1 MRSRALL
8 VVLVASLCA
17 ADFGVYEDEGV
28 DETDDSEVAAELDEA
43 ELSSIDK
50 TVEGLADQF
59 TEQVKHHIQEQIKA
73 QKLSKSKFAQSKV
86 AVQVSPLHIAAANNQ
101 YETVAK
107 LLGNG
112 ADPNTQTPAGMT
124 PLHSA
129 AEQGFKDIVDLMLA
143 HNASVNAVGPHGVT
157 PLHLASHR
165 GRFSVTEILIR
176 EGADIDARAGSFEY
190 SPLYFASEMGH
201 TRIVAALLAAN
212 ASTEL
217 QAHDGSTALH
227 VASREGHEA
236 VVQQLVDA
244 GAHVDAPDHAQ
255 TRPLQWASALGHSD
269 VIELLLAAGATA
281 ITPDEEDAFRDTGTM
296 RVEIK
301 PFLQFPQI

>member
-1 MRSRALL
+1 MRPRIALL
-8 VVLVASLCA
+8 VVLVAGLCA
-17 ADFGVYEDEGV
+17 ADFSVYNEGV
-28 DETDDSEVAAELDEA
+28 DDLETDNNEVAAELDEA
-43 ELSSIDK
+43 ELTSIDE
-50 TVEGLADQF
+50 TVEGLAEQF
-59 TEQVKHHIQEQIKA
+59 TEQVKHHIQEQLKA

-129 AEQGFKDIVDLMLA
+129 ADQGFRDVVDLLLA

-165 GRFSVTEILIR
+165 GRVSVTEILIR

-201 TRIVAALLAAN
+201 TRVVAALLAAN
-212 ASTEL
+212 ASVDL
-217 QAHDGSTALH
+217 PAHDGSTALH
-227 VASREGHEA
+227 VASREGTSSCPTHEHVHAGSYA
-236 VVQQLVDA
+236 VELPLV
-244 GAHVDAPDHAQ
+244 GCL
-255 TRPLQWASALGHSD
+255 RRSRGCC
-269 VIELLLAAGATA
+269 AAIVGCGCA
-281 ITPDEEDAFRDTGTM
+281 R
-296 RVEIK
+296 
-301 PFLQFPQI
+301 